1 MKAKTSKVTLAQN
14 LLISSFVELIIWK
27 SLLKH
32 HKENRRSL
40 HCMPCKYTTGASL
53 ENHII
58 LRANTDDDNWKKK
71 KRVLSKL
78 LRGRGIRDN
87 KLITKCLTNTPRHD
101 ARLKNTPRQ
110 EITCDQTKKN
120 RTFQRLVKVSR
131 ERFVRY
137 IFHRTGIQF
146 LRVFKSHSFSQKGAH
161 L

>member
-1 MKAKTSKVTLAQN
+1 M
-14 LLISSFVELIIWK
+14 
-27 SLLKH
+27 
-32 HKENRRSL
+32 
-40 HCMPCKYTTGASL
+40 TTT
-53 ENHII
+53 E
-58 LRANTDDDNWKKK
+58 KKK
-71 KRVLSKL
+71 KRVLSNL
-78 LRGRGIRDN
+78 LRARGIRDN

-161 L
+161 LKAQYALLTHNPALRSTDLILRNIGYLC